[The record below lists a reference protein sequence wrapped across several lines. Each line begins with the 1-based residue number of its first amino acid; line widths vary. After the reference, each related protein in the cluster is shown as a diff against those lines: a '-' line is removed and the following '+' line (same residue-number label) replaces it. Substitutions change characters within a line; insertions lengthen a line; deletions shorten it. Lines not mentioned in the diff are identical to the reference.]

1 MKIRSTL
8 KTSVALACVAVLL
21 AACSKKAQDTSATLA
36 TVNGEKITQ
45 DQLDFTTRQVV
56 AARPGAS
63 APEAAQVLQGL
74 VEQRLAVQK
83 AESDKLDRNPGVLQA
98 LEAARKD
105 ALARYYVE
113 QLAAKVS
120 KPTADEIKQYYESH
134 PANFAQ
140 RNIYVLQKVDARV
153 APDQARAL
161 AASAQA
167 AGGAAA
173 VVDLLKAK
181 GTAVNVTETTQAAES
196 LGPLLPKISTMS
208 AGQTIAIPQPQG
220 LTALTVV
227 EVRPQPVT
235 LAQSQAAIE
244 QFLWNQKKRDALQAE
259 TKELRAKARIDYLG
273 KFASGTTPAPAASA
287 ALPEA
292 ATMTLPSSPASAASA
307 GG

>member
-1 MKIRSTL
+1 MKIRSAL
-8 KTSVALACVAVLL
+8 KLSATLACVAVLL
-21 AACSKKAQDTSATLA
+21 AACGKKTEDTSAAVA

-45 DQLDFTTRQVV
+45 NQLDFATKQVL

-63 APEAAQVLQGL
+63 APDAGQVLRGL

-83 AESDKLDRNPGVLQA
+83 AEKDKLDRNPGVLQA

-113 QLAAKVS
+113 QFADKVP
-120 KPTADEIKQYYESH
+120 KPTADEIKQYYEGH

-140 RNIYVLQKVDARV
+140 RNAYVIQKVDARV
-153 APDQARAL
+153 APDQVAAV

-173 VVDLLKAK
+173 VAELLKAK
-181 GTAVNVTETTQAAES
+181 ASAVNVTETTQAAES

-208 AGQTIAIPQPQG
+208 PGQTIAIAQPQG

-235 LAQSQAAIE
+235 LAQSQAVIE

-273 KFASGTTPAPAASA
+273 KFAPGTTPAPAASA
-287 ALPEA
+287 ALPDA
-292 ATMTLPSSPASAASA
+292 ALTFPSSPASAASA

>member
-1 MKIRSTL
+1 MIFSPLT
-8 KTSVALACVAVLL
+8 V
-21 AACSKKAQDTSATLA
+21 A

-45 DQLDFTTRQVV
+45 DQLDFSLKQI
-56 AARPGAS
+56 AAAQPGAS
-63 APEAAQVLQGL
+63 APESGQVLQSL

-83 AESDKLDRNPGVLQA
+83 AEKDKLDRNPGVLQA

-113 QLAAKVS
+113 DFAAKVP
-120 KPTADEIKQYYESH
+120 KPSADDVKQYYDGH

-140 RNIYVLQKVDARV
+140 RNAYVIQKVDARV
-153 APDQARAL
+153 APDQVAAV

-173 VVDLLKAK
+173 VAELLKAK
-181 GTAVNVTETTQAAES
+181 ASAVNVTETTQAAES

-208 AGQTIAIPQPQG
+208 PGQTIAIPQPQG
-220 LTALTVV
+220 LAALTLV
-227 EVRPQPVT
+227 EIRPQPVT
-235 LAQSQAAIE
+235 LAQSQAVIE

-273 KFASGTTPAPAASA
+273 KFAPGTTPAPAASA
-287 ALPEA
+287 ALPDA
-292 ATMTLPSSPASAASA
+292 ATILPSAPASAASV